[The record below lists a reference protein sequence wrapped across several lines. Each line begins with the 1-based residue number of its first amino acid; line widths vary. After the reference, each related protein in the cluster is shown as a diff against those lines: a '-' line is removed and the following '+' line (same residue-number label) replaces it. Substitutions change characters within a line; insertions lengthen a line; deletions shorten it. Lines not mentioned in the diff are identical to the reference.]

1 MSMIEKYKETADFI
15 LDGLDYQPEVGIILG
30 SGLGGLADKIEK
42 DKEIPYE
49 DIPNFPVSTVEG
61 HQGKLILGT
70 LGCKKVVAMQ
80 GRFHYYEG
88 YPMDKVTF
96 GVRVMKYLGIQFL
109 FVSNA
114 AGGMNPEF
122 NIGDIMII
130 QDHINYFPVNP
141 LVGQNFNELGPRF
154 PDMSQA
160 YNKELIS
167 NAKSIAKKH
176 NMAYREGVYI
186 GSSGPSLETPAEYKM
201 FRIWG
206 ADATGMS
213 TVPEV
218 IVAHHMGIKC
228 FGLSVI
234 TNTDK
239 PSDEEKGTTHDAVQ
253 NVAQRAEPG
262 MTLLIK
268 ELLLTL

>member
-1 MSMIEKYKETADFI
+1 MIETFKKTADFI
-15 LDGLDYQPEVGIILG
+15 LEGLNYKPEIGIVLG
-30 SGLGGLADKIEK
+30 SGLGGLGEKIEADKVIAYK
-42 DKEIPYE
+42 
-49 DIPNFPVSTVEG
+49 DIPGFPVSTVEG
-61 HQGKLILGT
+61 HKGKLILGS

-88 YPMDKVTF
+88 YTMDKVTF
-96 GVRVMKYLGIQFL
+96 PIRVMKFLGIEYL

-122 NIGDIMII
+122 NVGDIMLIK
-130 QDHINYFPVNP
+130 DHINHFPVNP
-141 LVGQNFNELGPRF
+141 LIGQNEERLGSRF
-154 PDMSQA
+154 PDMSSV
-160 YNKELIS
+160 YNRDLIS
-167 NAKSIAKKH
+167 KAKIIAKKH
-176 NMAYREGVYI
+176 QIPLQEGVYI
-186 GSSGPSLETPAEYKM
+186 GSSGPTLETPSEYKM

-228 FGLSVI
+228 FGMSVI

-239 PSDEEKGTTHDAVQ
+239 PSDPKAGTTHHEVQ
-253 NVAQRAEPG
+253 NVAVSVEPQ

-268 ELLLTL
+268 ELLLSI

>member
-1 MSMIEKYKETADFI
+1 MIEKYKKIADFI
-15 LDGLDYQPEVGIILG
+15 LEGLNYKPEVGIVLG
-30 SGLGGLADKIEK
+30 SGLGGLGDKIKADKS
-42 DKEIPYE
+42 IPYE
-49 DIPNFPVSTVEG
+49 DIPDFPVSTVEG

-88 YPMDKVTF
+88 YDMNLVTF
-96 GVRVMKYLGIQFL
+96 PIRVMKFLGIEFL

-122 NIGDIMII
+122 NVGDIMII
-130 QDHINYFPVNP
+130 RDHINHFPVNP
-141 LVGQNFNELGPRF
+141 LIGENINELGPRF
-154 PDMSQA
+154 PDMSA
-160 YNKELIS
+160 VYHRELIS
-167 NAKSIAKKH
+167 KAKEVAKKH
-176 NMAYREGVYI
+176 EIPLQEGVYI
-186 GSSGPSLETPAEYKM
+186 GSSGPTLETPAEYKM

-218 IVAHHMGIKC
+218 IIAHHMGIKC
-228 FGLSVI
+228 FGMSVI

-239 PSDEEKGTTHDAVQ
+239 PSEELGTTTHDEVQ
-253 NVAQRAEPG
+253 SVAEKAEPQ

-268 ELLLTL
+268 ELLLSI

>member
-1 MSMIEKYKETADFI
+1 MLEKYKETAAYI

-30 SGLGGLADKIEK
+30 SGLGALADKIEK
-42 DKEIPYE
+42 DKEINYE

-88 YPMDKVTF
+88 YPMEKVTY
-96 GVRVMKYLGIQFL
+96 GVRVMKFLGVKNL

-122 NIGDIMII
+122 NVGDIMFIR
-130 QDHINYFPVNP
+130 DHINYFPVNP
-141 LVGQNFNELGPRF
+141 LIGPNYDELGPRF
-154 PDMSQA
+154 PDMSEP
-160 YNKELIS
+160 YNRKLITKAKE
-167 NAKSIAKKH
+167 IAKKH
-176 NMAYREGVYI
+176 DIAYQEGVYI
-186 GSSGPSLETPAEYKM
+186 GSTGPTLETQAEYKM

-239 PSDEEKGTTHDAVQ
+239 PSDDEMGTTHDAVQ
-253 NVAQRAEPG
+253 NVAQTAEPNL
-262 MTLLIK
+262 TLLIK
-268 ELLLTL
+268 ELLYSL

>member
-1 MSMIEKYKETADFI
+1 MIEKLKNTADFI
-15 LDGLDYQPEVGIILG
+15 LEGLNYKPEVGIVLG
-30 SGLGGLADKIEK
+30 SGLGGLGDKIEADKIIQYK
-42 DKEIPYE
+42 
-49 DIPNFPVSTVEG
+49 DIPGFPVSTVEG
-61 HQGKLILGT
+61 HKGRLIIGT
-70 LGCKKVVAMQ
+70 LGCKKIVAMQ

-88 YPMDKVTF
+88 YSMNQVTF
-96 GVRVMKYLGIQFL
+96 AIRVMKFLGIEFL

-122 NIGDIMII
+122 NVGDIMLIR
-130 QDHINYFPVNP
+130 DHINHFPVNP
-141 LVGQNFNELGPRF
+141 LVGENIKELGVRF
-154 PDMSQA
+154 PDMSSV
-160 YNKELIS
+160 YNKELITK
-167 NAKSIAKKH
+167 AKDIAKT
-176 NMAYREGVYI
+176 NDISLQVGVYI
-186 GSSGPSLETPAEYKM
+186 GSSGPTLETPAEYKM

-228 FGLSVI
+228 FGMSVI

-239 PSDEEKGTTHDAVQ
+239 PTNEVEGTTHDDVQ
-253 NVAQRAEPG
+253 SVAESVEPK

-268 ELLLTL
+268 ELMMLI

>member
-1 MSMIEKYKETADFI
+1 MIEKLKNTASFI
-15 LDGLDYQPEVGIILG
+15 LKDLGYQPEVGIILG
-30 SGLGGLADKIEK
+30 SGLGGLVNSMEI

-49 DIPNFPVSTVEG
+49 EIPDFPVSTVEG
-61 HQGKLILGT
+61 HQGKLIVGT

-88 YPMDKVTF
+88 YKMDMVTY
-96 GVRVMKYLGIQFL
+96 GVRTMKYLGVNFL

-114 AGGMNPEF
+114 AGGLNPEF
-122 NIGDIMII
+122 NIGDIMVIR
-130 QDHINYFPVNP
+130 DHINFFPVNP
-141 LVGQNFNELGPRF
+141 LVGPNDKELGPRF
-154 PDMSQA
+154 PDMSKT
-160 YNKELIS
+160 YDKELITK
-167 NAKSIAKKH
+167 AKVIAKKH
-176 NMAYREGVYI
+176 EISLQEGVYI
-186 GSSGPSLETPAEYKM
+186 GSSGPTLETPAEYKM

-218 IVAHHMGIKC
+218 IVANHMGIKC
-228 FGLSVI
+228 FGMSVI

-239 PSDEEKGTTHDAVQ
+239 PADPNFGTTHDEVQ
-253 NVAQRAEPG
+253 NVAESVEPK

-268 ELLLTL
+268 ELLLSI

>member
-1 MSMIEKYKETADFI
+1 MLEIYKKTAAFI
-15 LDGLDYQPEVGIILG
+15 LEGLNYEPEVGIILG

-42 DKEIPYE
+42 DKEIKYE
-49 DIPNFPVSTVEG
+49 DIPDFPVSTVEG
-61 HQGKLILGT
+61 HQGKLIIGT

-88 YPMDKVTF
+88 YTMDKVTH
-96 GVRVMKYLGIQFL
+96 GVRVMKFMGISCL

-122 NIGDIMII
+122 NVGDIMII
-130 QDHINYFPVNP
+130 KDHINNFPVHP
-141 LVGQNFNELGPRF
+141 LVGPNFDELGPRF
-154 PDMSQA
+154 PDMSNVYDKVLVA
-160 YNKELIS
+160 HAKE
-167 NAKSIAKKH
+167 IAKKH
-176 NMAYREGVYI
+176 EISYHEGVYI
-186 GSSGPSLETPAEYKM
+186 GSTGPTLETPAEYKM

-253 NVAQRAEPG
+253 NVAVKAEPN

-268 ELLLTL
+268 ELLYKI

>member
-1 MSMIEKYKETADFI
+1 MLEIYNKTAEFI
-15 LDGLDYQPEVGIILG
+15 LEGLDYKPEVGIVLG
-30 SGLGGLADKIEK
+30 SGLGGLADKIAK
-42 DKEIPYE
+42 DREIEYK
-49 DIPNFPVSTVEG
+49 DIPNFPISTVEG

-70 LGCKKVVAMQ
+70 LGNKKVVAMQ

-88 YPMDKVTF
+88 YTMDKVTF
-96 GVRVMKYLGIQFL
+96 GIRVMKFLGVKYL

-122 NIGDIMII
+122 NVGDIMLIR
-130 QDHINYFPVNP
+130 DHINFFPVNP
-141 LVGQNFNELGPRF
+141 LVGANFNELGPRF
-154 PDMSQA
+154 PDMSKV
-160 YNKELIS
+160 YNPELIS
-167 NAKSIAKKH
+167 IAKEIANEH
-176 NMAYREGVYI
+176 NIQYREGVYI
-186 GSSGPSLETPAEYKM
+186 GSSGPTLETPAEYKM

-213 TVPEV
+213 TVPET

-228 FGLSVI
+228 FGISVI

-239 PSDEEKGTTHDAVQ
+239 PSDEELGTTHDDVQ
-253 NVAQRAEPG
+253 NVAQNTEPK

-268 ELLLTL
+268 ELLERL